1 MPAAFQRMPI
11 SETRGMQAAASTL
24 ITLRTARKMTRRAPW
39 ER

>member
-1 MPAAFQRMPI
+1 MPAAFQLMPI

-24 ITLRTARKMTRRAPW
+24 LTLRTARAITRRAPC